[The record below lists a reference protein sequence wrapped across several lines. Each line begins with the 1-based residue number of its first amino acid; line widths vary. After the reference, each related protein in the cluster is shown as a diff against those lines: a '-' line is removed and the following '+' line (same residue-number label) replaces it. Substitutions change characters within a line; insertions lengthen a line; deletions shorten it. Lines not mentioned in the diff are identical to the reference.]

1 MALMD
6 GDGDQEF
13 KLIAIVLVTQWP
25 DQLVC
30 YSENK
35 VTFQFQSLLLLDSLE
50 DIRLLSNYAR
60 SLQLIRL
67 SGKVWKVFTVICKKL
82 LLNA

>member
-1 MALMD
+1 MALM
-6 GDGDQEF
+6 DGDQEF
-13 KLIAIVLVTQWP
+13 KLMASLLVLLWP
-25 DQLVC
+25 DQLLC
-30 YSENK
+30 NSQNK